1 MGDPIQLEALAKALS
16 GIGVDE
22 RSLISIL
29 GRSPPEHRKS
39 FRKGVPQLFQ
49 EDERSFERWIDSRIP
64 LLKAEFLRFNEAI
77 VLWAMHP
84 WERDARLMKE
94 SLIEGPKS
102 YAVIVEIA
110 CTRSSEDLLGART
123 AYHSLY
129 DRSIEEDVVTRFHGR
144 PERKLLV
151 GLVSAYRYEGPKVN
165 TETVKS
171 EAKLLCHALRNEGND
186 KNPVEDEDV
195 IRILSTRSKPHIH
208 AIYEHYKEVAAKS
221 IRDDLQAAELIL
233 KETVECL
240 CTPHVYFSKVVDEA
254 LKNGAEENA
263 KKGLTRVIVTRAD
276 LDMKETETTFN
287 NLYGATLAHRVEE
300 ATNGNYKD
308 LLLTLI
314 TRDQTS

>member
-1 MGDPIQLEALAKALS
+1 MGDPIQLEALAKAFS
-16 GIGVDE
+16 GVGVDE

-29 GRSPPEHRKS
+29 GRSPPEHRRS

-94 SLIEGPKS
+94 SLNEGPKS

-144 PERKLLV
+144 PERELLV

-186 KNPVEDEDV
+186 KNPVEDEEV

-221 IRDDLQAAELIL
+221 IRD
-233 KETVECL
+233 V
-240 CTPHVYFSKVVDEA
+240 P
-254 LKNGAEENA
+254 
-263 KKGLTRVIVTRAD
+263 
-276 LDMKETETTFN
+276 
-287 NLYGATLAHRVEE
+287 TL
-300 ATNGNYKD
+300 NP
-308 LLLTLI
+308 
-314 TRDQTS
+314 